1 MEDHEIEIRKFI
13 IDKFLFGEQKKIAG
27 DLSLLDADIV
37 DSMAVLELISYLE
50 ESFGIKVEDR
60 ELVPENLD
68 TIDRL
73 CAFLSK
79 KLGR

>member
-13 IDKFLFGEQKKIAG
+13 TDKFLFGEHKEIAG

-50 ESFGIKVEDR
+50 ESFGIKVEDS

-68 TIDRL
+68 TIDRI
-73 CAFLSK
+73 CAFLNK
-79 KLGR
+79 KLGH